1 MYPTNMRYTKEHEWV
16 RLDGNVATVGITDYA
31 QKELGDIVFVEITA
45 EGEDVKSG
53 DVLGTIESVKA
64 VSELYSPLGGKVV
77 ETNGELEDTP
87 EKVNLDPHGDGWICK
102 IQVADAAEFEQLLEA
117 AGYEEIIAG

>member
-1 MYPTNMRYTKEHEWV
+1 MYPTNLRYTKEHEWV
-16 RLDGNVATVGITDYA
+16 RLDGDVATVGITDYA

-45 EGEDVKSG
+45 EGDDVKTG

-64 VSELYSPLGGKVV
+64 VSELYSPLTGNVT
-77 ETNGELEDTP
+77 EFNGSLEDAP

-117 AGYEEIIAG
+117 AGYQEIIAG